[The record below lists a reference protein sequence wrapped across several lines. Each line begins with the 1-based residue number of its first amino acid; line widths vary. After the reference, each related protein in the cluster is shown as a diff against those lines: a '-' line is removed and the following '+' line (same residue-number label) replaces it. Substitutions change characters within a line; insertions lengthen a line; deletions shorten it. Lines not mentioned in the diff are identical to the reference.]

1 MFYYNHK
8 NDLETKPLI
17 SDYGEDEDVDDY
29 DRPNATFNSYYGSAS
44 NTHELPLHGRMPSRS
59 NNDYYDFMVGNNTGN
74 NNQLNEYTPLRM
86 KRGQRHLSRTN
97 NSIMN
102 GSIHMNG
109 NDDVTHSNI
118 NNNDIVGYSP
128 HNFYSRKSPFVKV
141 KNFLYLAFVISSLLM
156 TGFILGFLLATNKE
170 LQDVDVVV
178 MDNVISSSDELI
190 FDITVSAFNPGFF
203 SISVSQVDLDIFAK
217 SSYLKCDSNG
227 DCTVMEQE
235 RKILQMT
242 TNLSLVEESANNDI
256 SGGNIETVLLG
267 TAKKLETPLKFQ
279 GGAFNRNY
287 DVSVS
292 SVKLLSPGSRE
303 AKHENDDDD
312 DDDDDRNG
320 GEDDG
325 DDGDDENNT
334 NERQY
339 KSKPNAR
346 DDKEDD
352 TKKWKL
358 LIKHDYEL
366 IVRGSMKYEVPF
378 FNTQKS
384 TAIQKDSMVHPG
396 KK

>member
-1 MFYYNHK
+1 
-8 NDLETKPLI
+8 
-17 SDYGEDEDVDDY
+17 
-29 DRPNATFNSYYGSAS
+29 
-44 NTHELPLHGRMPSRS
+44 
-59 NNDYYDFMVGNNTGN
+59 
-74 NNQLNEYTPLRM
+74 
-86 KRGQRHLSRTN
+86 
-97 NSIMN
+97 
-102 GSIHMNG
+102 
-109 NDDVTHSNI
+109 
-118 NNNDIVGYSP
+118 
-128 HNFYSRKSPFVKV
+128 
-141 KNFLYLAFVISSLLM
+141 
-156 TGFILGFLLATNKE
+156 
-170 LQDVDVVV
+170 
-178 MDNVISSSDELI
+178 
-190 FDITVSAFNPGFF
+190 
-203 SISVSQVDLDIFAK
+203 
-217 SSYLKCDSNG
+217 
-227 DCTVMEQE
+227 MEQE

-303 AKHENDDDD
+303 AKHEHDDDD
-312 DDDDDRNG
+312 D
-320 GEDDG
+320 DDG

-396 KK
+396 KKWVLRM